1 MTPRAD
7 EYEEDN
13 LSSTDDDEDDVAL
26 KEDMAALS
34 RACML
39 VSGSA
44 TAGDGVTARSKN
56 DHHELVLHDDDD
68 DDDDSGG
75 ILLEDPLLESG
86 DAIVPLKNVDS
97 DSDDDDDEDD
107 LECLRRVE
115 SLYQPLASLPPLSP
129 LRITMTNASGN
140 NVDDEDED
148 DDEDDLET
156 LRAIRSRF
164 SSYNEGDMETLV
176 DGDQTS
182 CLGHEGETA
191 NGSVSDRWDVG
202 ELCAVSP
209 IQDNATD
216 SFPSNVEVEHCGLI
230 DSCEQDACRLSKLP
244 QKRSSFPSSAQAFID
259 AINKNRSMQRFL
271 RSKLIEIE
279 AKIEEN
285 KQLRNKVKVMKDF
298 QAACIRKTGSALSLK
313 KDPRVQLIS
322 AKKPSAP
329 KNSKSRNKKISAMC
343 YGPAE
348 NSHVSNY
355 KMVLERFPLSLDRKK
370 WTNSERENLKKGIK
384 QQFQETVLQN
394 SADRISSEFSDGYG
408 NDMDSIIASVNDLE
422 ITPEDIKKFI
432 PQVNWDKLASTYD
445 VGHTGAE
452 CESRWLNY
460 EDPLINHDPW
470 TGEEDKS
477 LLLTV
482 QIMGIRNWSGI
493 AVSLATNRTPFQCL
507 ARYQRSLNASM
518 LNSEWTEEED
528 AQLCSAVA
536 LYGEHDWQSVASVLE
551 RRTGTQCSNRW
562 KKSLYPDKKGCFTR
576 EEDER
581 LTVAVML
588 FGRKWSQVAK
598 FVPGRIQSQCRD
610 RYLNSLDPSLKWG
623 GWTKEEDSRLKDAIA
638 KHGFCWSK
646 VAEDL
651 LPRTDSQCRKRWR
664 VLCPDQVPLLRD
676 ARKMQKLTVNSNFV
690 DRESERPAL
699 TLKDFLPLPMLP
711 LLSDEADDVKVPR
724 KRKWKWSNVSNKM
737 RSKRQAR
744 KAQVCLKDIA
754 FSDGVKICDED
765 AVNMACL
772 RKSNFFPTN
781 DQGDLSR
788 QDTSEKFLYFNPI
801 WKWQG
806 CTGQN
811 KENWSCTLPCESP
824 ASMTIRGAEPS
835 EHKQKTK
842 MRKPGSLSACVESL
856 DQDRDITL
864 ASLLN
869 HKSKKNIAS
878 HPKVKKQNVMI
889 DDDGGGDD
897 VTLACLLANK
907 SKKPNEAAKGR
918 RACCSPSKLKKGSVL
933 LPEVLCTNKPV
944 ITADDNELSL
954 PELVEEQPVS
964 SGAVAEPTNINVE
977 GDDLLV
983 NFLQNKRRKQRK
995 RARIG

>member
-13 LSSTDDDEDDVAL
+13 LSSTDDEDEDDVAL

-39 VSGSA
+39 VSA
-44 TAGDGVTARSKN
+44 TTGDAVTARSKN
-56 DHHELVLHDDDD
+56 DHRELILHHDDD

-86 DAIVPLKNVDS
+86 DAIVPLKNI
-97 DSDDDDDEDD
+97 DDDDDDDDD

-129 LRITMTNASGN
+129 MRITMMTAS
-140 NVDDEDED
+140 DDNDNDE

-156 LRAIRSRF
+156 LCAIRSRF
-164 SSYNEGDMETLV
+164 SSYNEGGMETLV
-176 DGDQTS
+176 EGDQTS

-191 NGSVSDRWDVG
+191 HGSVSDRWDVG
-202 ELCAVSP
+202 EFCDASP

-230 DSCEQDACRLSKLP
+230 DSHDQDACSLSKLP
-244 QKRSSFPSSAQAFID
+244 QKRSSFPPSAQAFID

-285 KQLRNKVKVMKDF
+285 KQLWDKVKVMKDF
-298 QAACIRKTGSALSLK
+298 QAACIRRTGSALSLK

-322 AKKPSAP
+322 AKKSSAP
-329 KNSKSRNKKISAMC
+329 NSSKSHKKKISAMC

-370 WTNSERENLKKGIK
+370 WTNAERENLKKGIK
-384 QQFQETVLQN
+384 QQFQEMVLQN
-394 SADRISSEFSDGYG
+394 SADRISSECSDGYG
-408 NDMDSIIASVNDLE
+408 NDIDSIIASVNDLE

-482 QIMGIRNWSGI
+482 QITGIRNWSGI
-493 AVSLATNRTPFQCL
+493 AELLATNRTPFQCL

-536 LYGEHDWQSVASVLE
+536 FYGEQDWQSVASVLE

-562 KKSLYPDKKGCFTR
+562 KKSLYPDKKGSFTR

-623 GWTKEEDSRLKDAIA
+623 GWTKEEDSRLKDAIG

-646 VAEDL
+646 VAEDMP
-651 LPRTDSQCRKRWR
+651 PRTDSQCRKRWR

-676 ARKMQKLTVNSNFV
+676 ARKMQKLTLNSNFV

-711 LLSDEADDVKVPR
+711 SPSDAADDVKLPR
-724 KRKWKWSNVSNKM
+724 KRKWKWSNVSKKM

-744 KAQVCLKDIA
+744 NAQVCLKDIA
-754 FSDGVKICDED
+754 FSDGVKTCDED

-781 DQGDLSR
+781 DQGDLTR
-788 QDTSEKFLYFNPI
+788 QDASEKFLYFNPI
-801 WKWQG
+801 WKWKG
-806 CTGQN
+806 CTGRNQ
-811 KENWSCTLPCESP
+811 ENWSGTLPCESP
-824 ASMTIRGAEPS
+824 ASMTSRGAEPS
-835 EHKQKTK
+835 EHKRKTK

-856 DQDRDITL
+856 DQDGDITL

-869 HKSKKNIAS
+869 RKPKKNIAS
-878 HPKVKKQNVMI
+878 HRQVKKQDVMI
-889 DDDGGGDD
+889 DDDN
-897 VTLACLLANK
+897 VTLACLMANK
-907 SKKPNEAAKGR
+907 SKKPSEAAKGR
-918 RACCSPSKLKKGSVL
+918 RARCSTSKLKKGSVI
-933 LPEVLCTNKPV
+933 LPEVLCANKPTT
-944 ITADDNELSL
+944 IADGNELSL
-954 PELVEEQPVS
+954 SKLVEEQPVS
-964 SGAVAEPTNINVE
+964 DGAVAEPTNINADE
-977 GDDLLV
+977 DDLLA
-983 NFLQNKRRKQRK
+983 NFVKNKKRKQRK